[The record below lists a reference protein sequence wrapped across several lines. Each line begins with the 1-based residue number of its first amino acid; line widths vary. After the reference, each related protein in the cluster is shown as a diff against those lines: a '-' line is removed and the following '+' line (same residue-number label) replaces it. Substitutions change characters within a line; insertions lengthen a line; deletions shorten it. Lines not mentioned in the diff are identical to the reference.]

1 MGSDRADPGEERGLT
16 MEPVIRLPRSWY
28 PADSVDEW
36 GRDAH
41 LIELL
46 TPAATMRW
54 DVSIGG
60 VHHLP
65 KRGGALLV
73 TNSRQFSLSAIYAA
87 WALTREIGRPVRFG
101 GRPDIV
107 PFGPLLQRLGGL
119 LNKPEEI
126 SGALRAGELVVVS
139 AKGTRDPRHA
149 GVIDPKLVATA
160 IASRTPVYPV
170 ASITSM
176 FGRAARVEVGP
187 AVRPRRKRRGPLAE
201 LELAELTQLHIQR
214 LIDGLGGLH
223 TGVAPID
230 WLAEG

>member
-1 MGSDRADPGEERGLT
+1 MNPI
-16 MEPVIRLPRSWY
+16 IRLPRSWY

-46 TPAATMRW
+46 TPAATLRW
-54 DVSIGG
+54 NVSVGG
-60 VHHLP
+60 VQNLP
-65 KRGGALLV
+65 KRAGALLV
-73 TNSRQFSLSAIYAA
+73 TNSRYVSLSTVYAA
-87 WALTREIGRPVRFG
+87 WALSKASGRPVRFG

-107 PFGPLLQRLGGL
+107 PVGPLMQRLGGL
-119 LNKPEEI
+119 LGEPEEI

-139 AKGTRDPRHA
+139 AKSTRDPRHA
-149 GVIDPKLVATA
+149 GPVDPALIRAA
-160 IASRTPVYPV
+160 IAGGAAVNPV
-170 ASITSM
+170 ASISTM
-176 FGRAARVEVGP
+176 FGRAARVEVG
-187 AVRPRRKRRGPLAE
+187 AAMRPQHKRRGPLAE
-201 LELAELTQLHIQR
+201 VELAELTQLSIQR

>member
-1 MGSDRADPGEERGLT
+1 MD
-16 MEPVIRLPRSWY
+16 PVIRLPRSWY

-46 TPAATMRW
+46 TPAATLRW
-54 DVSIGG
+54 DVSVGG
-60 VHHLP
+60 VQHLP
-65 KRGGALLV
+65 KRLGALLV
-73 TNSRQFSLSAIYAA
+73 TNSRYFSLSPIYSA
-87 WALTREIGRPVRFG
+87 WALSQACGRPVRFA

-107 PFGPLLQRLGGL
+107 PLGPLLQRLGGL
-119 LNKPEEI
+119 LNEPEEI
-126 SGALRAGELVVVS
+126 SGALRAGELVVVP
-139 AKGTRDPRHA
+139 AKSTRDPRHA
-149 GVIDPKLVATA
+149 GAVDPALIGAA
-160 IASRTPVYPV
+160 IASGTAVYPV
-170 ASITSM
+170 ASMSTP

-201 LELAELTQLHIQR
+201 LELAELTQLSIQR
-214 LIDGLGGLH
+214 LIGGLGGVH